1 MSEEKASVTI
11 VSAFIRNMNNREDYK
26 IDNYLDY
33 GKLFL
38 KVAVNKIVFMDQ
50 ETYNELKEYE
60 NEYTKLI
67 VTAREDIYLY
77 HYTHLLTNLHIH
89 TTRPDK
95 DTIDYFYLMCN
106 KTEWV
111 KQAIELNLFNSDNF
125 IWLDFGIRYIF
136 KCDDDEF
143 TKHIERLKET
153 SYNAIRV
160 ASVWRK
166 FGRTY
171 YNENPYSD
179 VIWHFG
185 GGVFGGNKDKLIQ
198 FAELTKDMCIKTII
212 EKNTIMWEVNI
223 WYLIYKENPNMFEFY
238 DCEHD
243 RSMIDGY

>member
-77 HYTHLLTNLHIH
+77 HYTHLLTNLNIH

-95 DTIDYFYLMCN
+95 DTID
-106 KTEWV
+106 
-111 KQAIELNLFNSDNF
+111 
-125 IWLDFGIRYIF
+125 
-136 KCDDDEF
+136 
-143 TKHIERLKET
+143 
-153 SYNAIRV
+153 
-160 ASVWRK
+160 
-166 FGRTY
+166 
-171 YNENPYSD
+171 
-179 VIWHFG
+179 
-185 GGVFGGNKDKLIQ
+185 
-198 FAELTKDMCIKTII
+198 
-212 EKNTIMWEVNI
+212 
-223 WYLIYKENPNMFEFY
+223 
-238 DCEHD
+238 
-243 RSMIDGY
+243 

>member
-1 MSEEKASVTI
+1 MSKEKPSVTI

-67 VTAREDIYLY
+67 VTVREDIYLY
-77 HYTHLLTNLHIH
+77 HYTHLLTNLRIH

-136 KCDDDEF
+136 KTDDDEF
-143 TKHIERLKET
+143 TKRIERLKEM
-153 SYNAIRV
+153 SYDAIRV

-198 FAELTKDMCIKTII
+198 FAQLTKDMCIKTII
-212 EKNTIMWEVNI
+212 EQNTIMWEVNI
-223 WYLIYKENPNMFEFY
+223 WYLIYQENPNMFEFY